1 MPIRQARTAA
11 DPDARAAI
19 GVRIRSLRLE
29 RGLSQADVAGGML
42 SASYLS
48 LVESGRRQPAS
59 AALQH
64 IADQLGVDA
73 GFLRDGVDAEV
84 RRRARLALGYAELAL
99 SRGDVDD
106 ARRRFSELVGAPGLG
121 EDDERQVHM
130 GLALAAERRGDL
142 EEALRVLGELADQAR
157 RSPAL
162 RPWMDVAEGLCRC
175 YREAGD
181 LDLAI
186 STGQEA
192 MRHATEL
199 GLDTSDEFVR
209 LGCTVQ
215 AAYQERGDITK
226 AFLMAGDLMR
236 IADTM
241 GAPQTRGAAYWNA
254 ALIAESRGEVA
265 QALVLVERAV
275 AMFGESDDRRNLGR
289 IRVAYA
295 LLLLQQSPP
304 EAERA
309 LELLDSI
316 RPDLIDHGGAVDV
329 SYCDAERARALMT
342 LGRLDEARQAA
353 ERALAGL
360 GDMPRLESAHTRLLL
375 GRVLRE
381 QGDVD
386 ACVEQTTLAAA
397 MLEAMGASRRAA
409 AAWRE
414 LGDLY
419 RELGH
424 VEPTLD
430 AYDRALRALRVAPVA
445 AVRPV
450 ADSPRLGTIARQEHA
465 TTTS

>member
-11 DPDARAAI
+11 DPDARAAV

-64 IADQLGVDA
+64 IADRLGVDA

-99 SRGDVDD
+99 DRGDVDD
-106 ARRRFSELVGAPGLG
+106 AHRRFSDLVGAPGL
-121 EDDERQVHM
+121 DDQHQREVQM

-157 RSPAL
+157 RSPAVH
-162 RPWMDVAEGLCRC
+162 PWMDVAEGLCRC

-186 STGQEA
+186 SIGEEA
-192 MRHATEL
+192 MHHAAEL
-199 GLDTSDEFVR
+199 GLDASDEYVR

-215 AAYQERGDITK
+215 AAYQERGDITR
-226 AFLMAGDLMR
+226 ATLMSADLVR

-241 GAPQTRGAAYWNA
+241 GAPHTRGAAYWNA

-275 AMFGESDDRRNLGR
+275 AMFGESDDRRNLAR

-295 LLLLQQSPP
+295 WLLLQQSPP
-304 EAERA
+304 EAVRA
-309 LELLDSI
+309 LDLLDSI
-316 RPDLIDHGGAVDV
+316 RPDLVDHSGAVDV
-329 SYCDAERARALMT
+329 GYCDTERARALMT

-353 ERALAGL
+353 ERSLAGL

-386 ACVEQTTLAAA
+386 ACVEQATLAAA
-397 MLEAMGASRRAA
+397 TLEAMGASRGAA

-430 AYDRALRALRVAPVA
+430 AYDCALRALRVAPTA

-465 TTTS
+465 RTTS

>member
-11 DPDARAAI
+11 DPDTRTAV
-19 GVRIRSLRLE
+19 GTRIRSLRLE
-29 RGLSQADVAGGML
+29 RGLSQADVAGGTL
-42 SASYLS
+42 SASYVS

-64 IADQLGVDA
+64 IADRLGVDA

-99 SRGDVDD
+99 ERGDVDE
-106 ARRRFSELVGAPGLG
+106 AHRRFGELIGEPGLG
-121 EDDERQVHM
+121 EDHQRQVHM

-157 RSPAL
+157 RSPAVH
-162 RPWMDVAEGLCRC
+162 PWMDVAESLCRC

-186 STGQEA
+186 STGEEA
-192 MRHATEL
+192 MRHAADL
-199 GLDTSDEFVR
+199 GLDASDEYVR

-226 AFLMAGDLMR
+226 AYLMAGDLVR
-236 IADTM
+236 TADTM
-241 GAPQTRGAAYWNA
+241 GAPHTRGAAYWNA

-289 IRVAYA
+289 IRVAHA

-309 LELLDSI
+309 LELLDSV
-316 RPDLIDHGGAVDV
+316 RPDLVDHGGAVDV
-329 SYCDAERARALMT
+329 GYCDTERARALLI
-342 LGRLDEARQAA
+342 LGRLEEARLAA
-353 ERALAGL
+353 ERSLAGL
-360 GDMPRLESAHTRLLL
+360 GEMPRLEAAQTRLLL
-375 GRVLRE
+375 GRVFRE
-381 QGDVD
+381 QGDID

-419 RELGH
+419 RDLSH
-424 VEPTLD
+424 MDATLD
-430 AYDRALRALRVAPVA
+430 AYDRALRAVRVPPA
-445 AVRPV
+445 AAGRQSM
-450 ADSPRLGTIARQEHA
+450 DSPGRHEAVVKSL
-465 TTTS
+465 

>member
-11 DPDARAAI
+11 DPDARTAVGA
-19 GVRIRSLRLE
+19 RIRSLRLD

-42 SASYLS
+42 SASYVS

-64 IADQLGVDA
+64 IADRLGVDA

-99 SRGDVDD
+99 ERGDVDE
-106 ARRRFSELVGAPGLG
+106 AHRRFSELIGEPGLG
-121 EDDERQVHM
+121 EDHQRQVRM

-142 EEALRVLGELADQAR
+142 EEALRVLSELADQAR
-157 RSPAL
+157 RSPAVH
-162 RPWMDVAEGLCRC
+162 PWMDVAEGLCRC

-192 MRHATEL
+192 MRNAAEM
-199 GLDTSDEFVR
+199 GLDASDEYVR

-226 AFLMAGDLMR
+226 AFLMAGDLVR

-241 GAPQTRGAAYWNA
+241 GAPHTRGAAYWNA

-265 QALVLVERAV
+265 QALVLVERAI

-289 IRVAYA
+289 IRVAHA

-309 LELLDSI
+309 LELLDSV
-316 RPDLIDHGGAVDV
+316 RPDLVDHGGAVDV
-329 SYCDAERARALMT
+329 GYCDTERARALLV

-353 ERALAGL
+353 ERSLAGL
-360 GDMPRLESAHTRLLL
+360 GDMPRLEAAQTRLLL
-375 GRVLRE
+375 GRVFRE
-381 QGDVD
+381 QGDID
-386 ACVEQTTLAAA
+386 ACVEQITLAAA

-419 RELGH
+419 RDLSH
-424 VEPTLD
+424 LDATLD
-430 AYDRALRALRVAPVA
+430 AYDRALRAVRVAPAA
-445 AVRPV
+445 AVRPTV
-450 ADSPRLGTIARQEHA
+450 DSPGLDEGVVRSL
-465 TTTS
+465 